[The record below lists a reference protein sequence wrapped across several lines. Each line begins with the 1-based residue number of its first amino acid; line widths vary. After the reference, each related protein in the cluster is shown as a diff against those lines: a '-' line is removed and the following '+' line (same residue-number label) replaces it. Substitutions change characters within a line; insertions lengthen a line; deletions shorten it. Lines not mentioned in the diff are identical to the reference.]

1 MEVKHN
7 VDNLTA
13 HINIHIDEADYRE
26 DVDKQLKDYRRK
38 ASMPGFRP
46 GHVPAGM
53 IKKMYGE
60 AVMADTISKKL
71 GEELDKYIKDNG
83 FKTLGQPL
91 PVDEEENRVDFKT
104 MTTFD
109 FKYEIGLKPDFD
121 IDIDDKIKLDL
132 YTIEVGDDA
141 VDKYLTDIRRRLGK
155 QTEVDSPSEGDV
167 VYGDMKEV
175 DGELQKENVA
185 IGIDYIKLKG
195 VKGDF
200 LKLKKGDSLTF
211 NPARAFKNHVELSQ
225 MLGIGLEEAK
235 NFKSDMEFT
244 LKDIRHFELAEV
256 NQELF
261 DKVYENQNISSEEE
275 LRERI
280 LTDVTQTYLQEGK
293 NQFMNDIVDYLVEK
307 TNLEL
312 PDAFLKRWIIE
323 SNSREEE
330 DKQISPAELEVQ
342 YDSYRDTLRWQII
355 EEKLQDKYGISV
367 GMEEIKGKIA
377 ELMGLQVMG
386 GENDEQTQAIID
398 QVAQSVMQNQEEVN
412 KIASQI
418 SEAKIQDL
426 FKEKTSI
433 KEKTISYEDFVK
445 MVSEKNMAKAGK

>member
-1 MEVKHN
+1 MEVNHS
-7 VDNLTA
+7 VDQLTA
-13 HINIHIDEADYRE
+13 YINLHIDEADYRE
-26 DVDKQLKDYRRK
+26 EVDKVLKDYRRK

-60 AVMADTISKKL
+60 AVMADTISKL
-71 GEELDKYIKDNG
+71 MGEQLDKYITDQG

-91 PVDEEENRVDFKT
+91 PVDEDENRIDFKT

-121 IDIDDKIKLDL
+121 VEVDDKIKLD
-132 YTIEVGDDA
+132 YYNIEIAEDA
-141 VDKYLTDIRRRLGK
+141 VDKYLTDMRRRLGK
-155 QTEVDSPSEGDV
+155 QTEVESPMEGDV

-175 DGELQKENVA
+175 DGELTKENVA

-200 LKLKKGDSLTF
+200 MKLKKGESLIF
-211 NPARAFKNHVELSQ
+211 NPARAFKNHVEISQ

-244 LKDIRHFELAEV
+244 LKDIRHFELAEI

-261 DKVYENQNISSEEE
+261 DKVYENQNITSEEE

-280 LTDVTQTYLQEGK
+280 LQDVTQTYLQESK

-307 TNLEL
+307 TNLDL
-312 PDAFLKRWIIE
+312 PDTFLKRWIIE
-323 SNSREEE
+323 SNRREEE
-330 DKQISPAELEVQ
+330 DKQISPEELEVQ
-342 YDSYRDTLRWQII
+342 YDNYRDTLRWQII

-367 GMEEIKGKIA
+367 GIEEIKGKIG

-386 GENDEQTQAIID
+386 GEADEQTKAIID
-398 QVAQSVMQNQEEVN
+398 QVTESVMQNKDEVN

-418 SEAKIQDL
+418 SETKVQEL
-426 FKEKTSI
+426 FKEKAAVSE
-433 KEKTISYEDFVK
+433 KEISYEEFIQ
-445 MVSEKNMAKAGK
+445 MVSEKSIAKAAK